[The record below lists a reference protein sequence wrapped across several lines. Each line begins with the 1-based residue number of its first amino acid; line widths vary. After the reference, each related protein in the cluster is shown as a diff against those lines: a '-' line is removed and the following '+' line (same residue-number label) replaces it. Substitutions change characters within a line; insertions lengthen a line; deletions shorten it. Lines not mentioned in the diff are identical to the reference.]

1 MLLTFDDN
9 YIIMAFMI
17 ESKTTHKKQVKNTLE
32 KSQNYSRIPLTNDDN
47 YIIMANMTNNN
58 NTIATKDNNNMFTVI
73 QTIARFG
80 RFNQEAIRS
89 FPTMKEAAAFAKRC
103 HCGNPTTAIRDN
115 KTHKVFTAHK
125 DTNGTSLVWQTGPI
139 FADKIV

>member
-1 MLLTFDDN
+1 MGFMNERQANKQAKKTF
-9 YIIMAFMI
+9 
-17 ESKTTHKKQVKNTLE
+17 KKN
-32 KSQNYSRIPLTNDDN
+32 QNYSRMPLTNDDN
-47 YIIMANMTNNN
+47 YIIMANMTNN

-115 KTHKVFTAHK
+115 KTNKVFTAHK